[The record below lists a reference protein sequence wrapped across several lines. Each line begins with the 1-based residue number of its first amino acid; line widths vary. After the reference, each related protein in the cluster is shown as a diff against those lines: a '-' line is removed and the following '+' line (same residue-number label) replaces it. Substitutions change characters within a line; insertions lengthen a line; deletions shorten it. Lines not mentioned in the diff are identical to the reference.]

1 MEIYPRNPKK
11 VLAIKYI
18 EAIARFP
25 KKEQILRSRSF
36 FNEKRLCI
44 IFLSGNNTLLLL
56 NKTKQL

>member
-36 FNEKRLCI
+36 FNEKRLRI
-44 IFLSGNNTLLLL
+44 IFLFRNDSLLLL
-56 NKTKQL
+56 NKTKHI